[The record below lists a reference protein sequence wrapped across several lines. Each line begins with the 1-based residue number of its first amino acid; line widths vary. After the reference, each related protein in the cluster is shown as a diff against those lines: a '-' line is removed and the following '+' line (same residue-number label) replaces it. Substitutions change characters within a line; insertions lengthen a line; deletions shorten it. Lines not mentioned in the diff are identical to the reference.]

1 MSKNFKTEVF
11 SSFIRQLNLY
21 DFHKI
26 KTKDNNNQNNINSI
40 YEFTNVNFLKN
51 NPERIHLIKRKT
63 KSDSIPNKV
72 LKDQFQGIK
81 GNELVVHS
89 PRKFLNF
96 KNDDK
101 SKLNLNKMYKK
112 AMKLSEIVSK
122 LKKKVESLEGKYE
135 FLEYCNNEF
144 GENNKSIMNKL
155 QKILD
160 KKKTLENLFFYMIR
174 NFFPNIKLVDN
185 SLPDPSLQSSIQANN
200 QISDLRNNEIISQI
214 YKIFN
219 LGDNNLTNNNNSNN
233 ISENNRNSSSNIIT
247 NNNLISNSL
256 TNNNILNNIN
266 IKNNNDDNF
275 NYNKSSI
282 VQLMD
287 QIIDKD
293 QSTIESREINT
304 YNKIRDFQ
312 KKYFLDLDEL
322 NADKSK
328 NSSFDMNKKDQFN
341 IDEDNNSI
349 NALQNDINKKD
360 KDLLT
365 VTSNNNSTEI
375 KNNQYL
381 NKKTARDAENTISDG
396 SKDLL

>member
-1 MSKNFKTEVF
+1 MF

-26 KTKDNNNQNNINSI
+26 KSKDNNNTA

-51 NPERIHLIKRKT
+51 NPEKMNLIKRKT
-63 KSDSIPNKV
+63 KNDNMANKNIR
-72 LKDQFQGIK
+72 DQFQGIK
-81 GNELVVHS
+81 GNELVIHS

-96 KNDDK
+96 KIDDK
-101 SKLNLNKMYKK
+101 KLNLNKMHKK
-112 AMKLSEIVSK
+112 ALKLSEIVSN
-122 LKKKVESLEGKYE
+122 LRKKNEILEGKYD
-135 FLEYCNNEF
+135 FLEFCNNEV
-144 GENNKSIMNKL
+144 GEKNKNITNNL

-174 NFFPNIKLVDN
+174 NFFPNIKLIEN
-185 SLPDPSLQSSIQANN
+185 SLPDSSLKSSIQTNN

-219 LGDNNLTNNNNSNN
+219 LSDNNLSNNNISTNNTNNIISNN
-233 ISENNRNSSSNIIT
+233 II
-247 NNNLISNSL
+247 NNNLSNK
-256 TNNNILNNIN
+256 NILNNIN
-266 IKNNNDDNF
+266 IKNNNDDN
-275 NYNKSSI
+275 YNKIRIS
-282 VQLMD
+282 QLMD

-293 QSTIESREINT
+293 QSNIEAREINT
-304 YNKIRDFQ
+304 YNKIIDFQ
-312 KKYFLDLDEL
+312 KKYFTDLD
-322 NADKSK
+322 DQFSSKSI
-328 NSSFDMNKKDQFN
+328 NLSFDNKSNQ
-341 IDEDNNSI
+341 DNNSMNI
-349 NALQNDINKKD
+349 SRNDNNKNE

-381 NKKTARDAENTISDG
+381 SKKIARDVDNTISDG

>member
-1 MSKNFKTEVF
+1 M
-11 SSFIRQLNLY
+11 NLY

-26 KTKDNNNQNNINSI
+26 KAKDNNNQNNINSI
-40 YEFTNVNFLKN
+40 YEFTNVNFLRN

-63 KSDSIPNKV
+63 KSDSMPNKV
-72 LKDQFQGIK
+72 LRAQFQGIK

-89 PRKFLNF
+89 PNKFLNF

-112 AMKLSEIVSK
+112 AMKLSEIVSN

-219 LGDNNLTNNNNSNN
+219 LSDNNLTNNNSNK
-233 ISENNRNSSSNIIT
+233 ILENNNNSKSNIIT

-256 TNNNILNNIN
+256 ANNNILNNIN
-266 IKNNNDDNF
+266 IKNNNDENF
-275 NYNKSSI
+275 NYNKKRI
-282 VQLMD
+282 TQLMD
-287 QIIDKD
+287 QIIDKE

-304 YNKIRDFQ
+304 YNKIIDFQ
-312 KKYFLDLDEL
+312 KKYFSDLDEQI
-322 NADKSK
+322 KSK
-328 NSSFDMNKKDQFN
+328 NYSFDNKSNLTNEQ
-341 IDEDNNSI
+341 DNNSI
-349 NALQNDINKKD
+349 NLHQNDNNKTD
-360 KDLLT
+360 KDILT
-365 VTSNNNSTEI
+365 VTSNNNSTEFK
-375 KNNQYL
+375 KNEYL
-381 NKKTARDAENTISDG
+381 SKKTARDADNTISDG

>member
-1 MSKNFKTEVF
+1 M
-11 SSFIRQLNLY
+11 NLY

-26 KTKDNNNQNNINSI
+26 KAKDNNNQNNINSI
-40 YEFTNVNFLKN
+40 YEFTNVNFLRN
-51 NPERIHLIKRKT
+51 NPERIQLIKRKT
-63 KSDSIPNKV
+63 KSDSMPNKV
-72 LKDQFQGIK
+72 LRDQFQGIK

-89 PRKFLNF
+89 PNKFLNF

-112 AMKLSEIVSK
+112 AMKLSEIVSN

-219 LGDNNLTNNNNSNN
+219 LSDNNLTNNNSNK
-233 ISENNRNSSSNIIT
+233 ILENNNNSKSNIIT

-256 TNNNILNNIN
+256 ANNNILNNIN

-322 NADKSK
+322 NAGKSK
-328 NSSFDMNKKDQFN
+328 NNSFDLSKKGQFS

-349 NALQNDINKKD
+349 NDLQNDINKKD

-375 KNNQYL
+375 KNNQFL
-381 NKKTARDAENTISDG
+381 NKKTARDADNTISDG